1 MRAFA
6 KTWAMTA
13 AGFALTSGGMALFRV
28 LVLRLYAP
36 RDGLWVALLSDA
48 LFWIFGAV
56 VAGLVNAA
64 LSVSWLDPVPAVQS
78 SASTFAVGLMMGLVG
93 IYTVDLLGWV
103 LGLTAALGFVVLVQS
118 IDSLPAKTYRAP
130 FALAIILAASF
141 LAQTQTSRV
150 LRARQTVRFV
160 DTTLGILAAR
170 GERVPKTLDE
180 LDKRLRHLAW
190 IHGIPSVKRDPWNYE
205 YHYQVLPGGR
215 ALYISWG
222 ADGLPGPS
230 PAIDPG
236 TPGADID
243 WRAVGLP
250 DGELAETP
258 LQLKITPGGPSSEN
272 K

>member
-6 KTWAMTA
+6 KTWGVTA
-13 AGFALTSGGMALFRV
+13 AGFALTGGGMAFFRV
-28 LVLRLYAP
+28 LALRLYDP
-36 RDGLWVALLSDA
+36 RHGPWVALLSDA
-48 LFWIFGAV
+48 LFWIFAAI

-64 LSVSWLDPVPAVQS
+64 LSVSWHDPAPA
-78 SASTFAVGLMMGLVG
+78 AHPSTSPFATGLVIGLVG
-93 IYTVDLLGWV
+93 IYTIDLLGWV
-103 LGLTAALGFVVLVQS
+103 LGLAAALGFVVLVQS
-118 IDSLPAKTYRAP
+118 INSLPAKTYRAP
-130 FALAIILAASF
+130 FALAIILAVSF
-141 LAQTQTSRV
+141 FAQTQTSRV

-160 DTTLGILAAR
+160 GTTLEILAAR

-190 IHGIPSVKRDPWNYE
+190 IYGILSVKLDPWNYE

-215 ALYISWG
+215 ALYVSWG

-230 PAIDPG
+230 PTIDPG

-243 WRAVGLP
+243 WRAAGLP
-250 DGELAETP
+250 SGDLAESP